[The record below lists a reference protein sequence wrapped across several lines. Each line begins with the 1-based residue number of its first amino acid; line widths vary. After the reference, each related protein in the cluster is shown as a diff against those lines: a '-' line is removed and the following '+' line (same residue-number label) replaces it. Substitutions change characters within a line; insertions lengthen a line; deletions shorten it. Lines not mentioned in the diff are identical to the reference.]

1 MQLRNLL
8 WQLPLLLRAVSAQE
22 EEEET
27 QVTVTHTNYVTPYC
41 FEQHLKSY
49 TNEENHSTGIP
60 LVIVYANPEDPIPSE
75 SAGFAPAPGMVGA
88 FTSTTQAPQV
98 TAAPGLNHGNLNS
111 GNLNSKNQN
120 SVKSS
125 GLGSQKTSSQK
136 SQGSSLKASIG
147 SKPFT
152 TKKEQCTVCQTVQL
166 IESALT
172 TYSTTVYSANTT
184 QPITVLSLSSDGL
197 PSATGSDPLVTASTV
212 TGGYSASSGSTSWD
226 ISLLYNNTDSTYG
239 QSLASDTYANHSSSV
254 STRASLSLA
263 PLSSSY
269 FITSTV
275 SAPQAS
281 ETSAS
286 VSEYSAVL
294 GAVPGDYLGSSSFS
308 RYSNSS
314 SAEPI
319 IGLVSNSGI
328 YSSEFSSETSSA
340 ASSEATSELSSEV
353 SSSEVSSSDV
363 SSSVSS
369 LVSSA
374 LASASA
380 SASSSSA
387 ASSSSEQAV
396 SAEDDKY
403 LTIRSVPTCHSVS
416 DLFKE
421 IDTTNPSEYYKD
433 GELPVSIPSGIDTSS
448 PIGTNSFYA
457 NLFLG
462 DQKSMVWTYPYGFY
476 WAKDSKYGIA
486 VQHTDPDKRVFG
498 DKNSNGAASYYY
510 NPILLGELI
519 FSSTRASSSN
529 NYLSVTDMTQMSA
542 NVRHSPDSV
551 SSDNYVEL
559 PLVHGMGFATA
570 IYHGDLKARLAT
582 IYAFQSIVKETV
594 ASSND
599 KIIKYRV
606 TLNLGAEWLVF
617 VTLPSR
623 DSDFKLEISGSDLV
637 ANKNVD
643 GLIIQAAFAPKDSK
657 SDNYYY
663 ESAGLYV
670 TTAQIEGSIQCTSAS
685 YKFAYTT
692 KGSSIANKP
701 ILFALPHHLQT
712 LDQSVTSQSTGIELE
727 STVKGTMVGFL
738 TDELSFSETINNQI
752 QFLPWVDGMGTSARY
767 SAEQLKLIHET
778 AIKEISGTN
787 IPETILSV
795 KSTYSMGKLADKYAY
810 ILYVLNDI
818 VKDEDAAKSLLKSL
832 KEYYSTWFKN
842 TDVGYP
848 LMHDTKFGGVTSTA
862 NNDGDT
868 GADFGSGFYND
879 HHFHYGYHI
888 HAASIIGHVDKQLG
902 GSWAEDNK
910 EQVNILVR
918 DVANPSTNDK
928 YFPVFRLFDWFQ
940 GHSWAKGV
948 FASGDG
954 KDEES
959 SSEDYH
965 FYYGMKLWGSIIG
978 DNAMEARG
986 DLILK
991 IMSRAMNLYM
1001 LYSNDNDVQPSSII
1015 PNKVSGILFDNKI
1028 AYTTYFGENTEYIH
1042 GIHML
1047 PITPASGLIRGAN
1060 YVKEEWD
1067 EVLSGVIGSVNSGWT
1082 GILRLNQALYD
1093 GEKSYDFFSSDDFTR
1108 SYLDDGQS
1116 RTWSLAF
1123 SAAVA
1128 NGV

>member
-27 QVTVTHTNYVTPYC
+27 QVTITHTNYVTPYC

-49 TNEENHSTGIP
+49 TNDDNHSTGIP

-88 FTSTTQAPQV
+88 FTSTTQSPQI
-98 TAAPGLNHGNLNS
+98 TAAPGLNSGILNS
-111 GNLNSKNQN
+111 GNLNSKNLN

-125 GLGSQKTSSQK
+125 SVGSQKSSSQK
-136 SQGSSLKASIG
+136 SQGISLKASIG
-147 SKPFT
+147 SKSFT
-152 TKKEQCTVCQTVQL
+152 KQNHQCTVCQTVLL

-172 TYSTTVYSANTT
+172 TYSSTVFTANTT

-212 TGGYSASSGSTSWD
+212 SGGYSASSDSTSWD

-239 QSLASDTYANHSSSV
+239 QSLASDTYANQSSSA

-263 PLSSSY
+263 LLYSSY

-281 ETSAS
+281 ETDAS
-286 VSEYSAVL
+286 VSEFSTVL
-294 GAVPGDYLGSSSFS
+294 GAVPGEYLGSSSFS

-314 SAEPI
+314 SAEPEF
-319 IGLVSNSGI
+319 GLVSSSAI
-328 YSSEFSSETSSA
+328 YGSSSETSSA
-340 ASSEATSELSSEV
+340 ASSEASSEV
-353 SSSEVSSSDV
+353 SSSEFSSSEG

-369 LVSSA
+369 FVSSA
-374 LASASA
+374 STSA

-387 ASSSSEQAV
+387 SSSSSEKAA
-396 SAEDDKY
+396 SAEDDSY
-403 LTIRSVPTCHSVS
+403 LTIRSVPTCHSVP
-416 DLFKE
+416 DLFKK
-421 IDTTNPSEYYKD
+421 IDTGNPSAYYKD
-433 GELPVSIPSGIDTSS
+433 GELPLSIPSGIDTSS

-529 NYLSVTDMTQMSA
+529 NYMSVTDMTPMSA

-670 TTAQIEGSIQCTSAS
+670 TTAQLEGSIQCTAAS

-701 ILFALPHHLQT
+701 IVFALPHHLQT
-712 LDQSVTSQSTGIELE
+712 LDQSVTSQSTGLELE

-752 QFLPWVDGMGTSARY
+752 LFLPWVDGMGTSARY

-778 AIKEISGTN
+778 AIKEISGIN
-787 IPETILSV
+787 IPDTILSV

-832 KEYYSTWFKN
+832 QKYYSIWFKN

-848 LMHDTKFGGVTSTA
+848 LMHDTRFGGVTSTA

-888 HAASIIGHVDKQLG
+888 HASSIIGHVDKQLG
-902 GSWAEDNK
+902 GTWAEDNK
-910 EQVNILVR
+910 EQVNILIR

-940 GHSWAKGV
+940 GHSWAKGL

-959 SSEDYH
+959 SSEDYN

-991 IMSRAMNLYM
+991 IMSGAMNSYM
-1001 LYSNDNDVQPSSII
+1001 LYSDSNDVQPSSII

-1028 AYTTYFGENTEYIH
+1028 AYTTYFGQNTEYIH

-1060 YVKEEWD
+1060 FVKEEWD
-1067 EVLSGVIGSVNSGWT
+1067 EVLSDIIGSVKSGWT
-1082 GILRLNQALYD
+1082 GILRLNQALFD
-1093 GEKSYDFFSSDDFTR
+1093 GEKSYDFFSSDDFRR

>member
-1 MQLRNLL
+1 MQLRNLV
-8 WQLPLLLRAVSAQE
+8 WQLPLLLRAVSAQQE
-22 EEEET
+22 EEEP

-41 FEQHLKSY
+41 FQQHLKSY
-49 TNEENHSTGIP
+49 TNDENHTTGIP

-75 SAGFAPAPGMVGA
+75 SAGFAPAPGIVGA
-88 FTSTTQAPQV
+88 FTSTTETPHV
-98 TAAPGLNHGNLNS
+98 TAAPGLNS
-111 GNLNSKNQN
+111 GSL
-120 SVKSS
+120 KSR
-125 GLGSQKTSSQK
+125 
-136 SQGSSLKASIG
+136 SSLKASIG
-147 SKPFT
+147 NKPLST
-152 TKKEQCTVCQTVQL
+152 TSEKNQCTACQTVSL
-166 IESALT
+166 IESALIT
-172 TYSTTVYSANTT
+172 FSTIVYTVNTT
-184 QPITVLSLSSDGL
+184 QPITVLSLSSNGI
-197 PSATGSDPLVTASTV
+197 PSATGSDPLITASTV
-212 TGGYSASSGSTSWD
+212 SGSSSITLSASWD
-226 ISLLYNNTDSTYG
+226 VSLVYNATDSTYG
-239 QSLASDTYANHSSSV
+239 QSLPSDTYANNTSSS

-263 PLSSSY
+263 PLHSSY
-269 FITSTV
+269 FVTSTL
-275 SAPQAS
+275 SA
-281 ETSAS
+281 ESAS
-286 VSEYSAVL
+286 VSSAPLTSAQNTSTVAAVL
-294 GAVPGDYLGSSSFS
+294 DTESSGYPKYSNVSSSYPASAAVSGSDLYSSEASSSDFSSEASSSLLSSSILSSVASSSFA
-308 RYSNSS
+308 SS
-314 SAEPI
+314 SLSESST
-319 IGLVSNSGI
+319 VS
-328 YSSEFSSETSSA
+328 
-340 ASSEATSELSSEV
+340 
-353 SSSEVSSSDV
+353 SSSDV
-363 SSSVSS
+363 
-369 LVSSA
+369 A
-374 LASASA
+374 GAS
-380 SASSSSA
+380 
-387 ASSSSEQAV
+387 EN
-396 SAEDDKY
+396 DDY

-416 DLFKE
+416 DLFQE
-421 IDTTNPSEYYKD
+421 IDTANPSKYYKD
-433 GELPVSIPSGIDTSS
+433 GELPLDIPDGIDTSS

-462 DQKSMVWTYPYGFY
+462 DQSSMVWTYPYGFY

-498 DKNSNGAASYYY
+498 DKNDNGAASYYY
-510 NPILLGELI
+510 NPILLGEII
-519 FSSTRASSSN
+519 FSSTRNSKSN
-529 NYLSVTDMTQMSA
+529 NYLSVTDMTSMSA
-542 NVRHSPDSV
+542 NVRLSPDSV
-551 SSDNYVEL
+551 SSDNYLEM

-599 KIIKYRV
+599 KVIKYRV
-606 TLNLGAEWLVF
+606 SLNLGAEWLVF
-617 VTLPSR
+617 VTLPSK
-623 DSDFKLEISGSDLV
+623 DSDFKLEIDGSDLV

-643 GLIIQAAFAPKDSK
+643 GLIIQAAFAPSDSV

-670 TTAQIEGSIQCTSAS
+670 TTAQVKGSIQCTSAS
-685 YKFAYTT
+685 YKFDYTT

-701 ILFALPHHLQT
+701 IVFALPHHLQT
-712 LDQSVTSQSTGIELE
+712 LDASVTSQSTGIQLE

-767 SAEQLKLIHET
+767 SSDQLELIHKT
-778 AIKEISGTN
+778 AIKEISN
-787 IPETILSV
+787 VDIPLTILSV

-818 VKDEDAAKSLLKSL
+818 VKDEEAAKSLLESL
-832 KEYYSTWFKN
+832 QKYYSTWFKN
-842 TDVGYP
+842 TDVGFP

-888 HAASIIGHVDKQLG
+888 HAAAIIGHVDKQLG
-902 GSWAEDNK
+902 GTWAEDNK
-910 EQVNILVR
+910 EQVNILIR
-918 DVANPSTNDK
+918 DVANPSTKDT

-940 GHSWAKGV
+940 GHSWAKGL

-965 FYYGMKLWGSIIG
+965 FYYGMKLWGNIID

-1001 LYSNDNDVQPSSII
+1001 LYSDNNDVQPASII

-1028 AYTTYFGENTEYIH
+1028 AYATYFGDNTEYIH

-1060 YVKEEWD
+1060 YVKQEWED
-1067 EVLSGVIGSVNSGWT
+1067 VLSDVIGSVKSGWT

-1093 GEKSYDFFSSDDFTR
+1093 GEKSYDFFSSDDFTKT
-1108 SYLDDGQS
+1108 YLDDGQS